1 MKELDNLIEGT
12 FKSKQKSKV
21 NLISLVESVLDTYY
35 DLGLDKSESP
45 KQEVMQE
52 QESTNFSKGREF
64 ILSLPKFAPNENW
77 GDPSSADRKSVQRI
91 FDAIGGGATLEAKL
105 SFLQRITDP
114 SARITGT
121 RRIVSSLI
129 LLESLSS
136 ILNSFQAA
144 PAGFVFESFLAALL
158 RGHQIPAT
166 GANTIADL
174 EAFSQLKGSKRLPI
188 SLKLLNPNTK
198 IEGSYT
204 DLIDSLNNEGSMT
217 YVVARKDGKN
227 LNIESFVFTQDNF
240 IKAITTLAKR
250 DSMSVRKKLFALPG
264 LSPEQSIKQIQ
275 SKNSWDEQYQELRKT
290 AGYRGK
296 KPAAQEPKQPEQEKS
311 GLSDKDREFLS
322 SLGAT
327 GLDEGLQLNE
337 SKTQWSLDGEI
348 LDRLA
353 SEGAMVRSDLGT
365 LPYDPEI
372 IYQIAEQRMKY
383 LDQNLLELFTA
394 TKSLSDNINLY
405 ITEAERSDAIDH
417 GQKAVSDTTKVA
429 ETLQSEIKND
439 K

>member
-1 MKELDNLIEGT
+1 MKEFDTLIEGA
-12 FKSKQKSKV
+12 FKAKQVKPKFDLV
-21 NLISLVESVLDTYY
+21 SLVENVLDQYY
-35 DLGLDKSESP
+35 ESAFTPSEP
-45 KQEVMQE
+45 KEKLEE
-52 QESTNFSKGREF
+52 QEAGQFEKGREF
-64 ILSLPKFAPNENW
+64 VLSLPKFAPNESW
-77 GDPSSADRKSVQRI
+77 GNPNSADRQAVQRI
-91 FDAIGGGATLEAKL
+91 FDAIGGDATLEAKL
-105 SFLQRITDP
+105 AFLQRITDP
-114 SARITGT
+114 SANITGT
-121 RRIVSSLI
+121 RRIISSLI

-144 PAGFVFESFLAALL
+144 PAGFIFESFLAALL

-204 DLIDSLNNEGSMT
+204 DLVNSLNNEGSMT

-250 DSMSVRKKLFALPG
+250 DSMSVRKKLFTLPK
-264 LSPEQSIKQIQ
+264 LSPEQSIKKIQ
-275 SKNSWDEQYQELRKT
+275 SANSWDEQYQLLRQT
-290 AGYRGK
+290 AGFRV
-296 KPAAQEPKQPEQEKS
+296 PKTERENEKPEQEE
-311 GLSDKDREFLS
+311 L
-322 SLGAT
+322 AMAA
-327 GLDEGLQLNE
+327 EGLQLNE

-365 LPYDPEI
+365 LPYDPQS
-372 IYQIAEQRMKY
+372 IYKIAEVRMKY
-383 LDQNLLELFTA
+383 LDQNLLELFSA
-394 TKSLSDNINLY
+394 TKSLADNVNLY
-405 ITEAERSDAIDH
+405 VTEELRKDAIGH
-417 GQKAVSDTTKVA
+417 GRQAVNDTVKVA
-429 ETLQSEIKND
+429 ESLQAELKND